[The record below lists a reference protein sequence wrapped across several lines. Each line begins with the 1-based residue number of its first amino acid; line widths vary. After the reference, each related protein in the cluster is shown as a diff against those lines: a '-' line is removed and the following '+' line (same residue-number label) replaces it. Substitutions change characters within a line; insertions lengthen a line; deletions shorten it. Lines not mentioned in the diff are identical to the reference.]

1 MSTAARKL
9 RGPKGYPIIGVLPML
24 RSNALPFLEKATAEY
39 GDFFPLRVF
48 MSDSYLLNHPAHVEH
63 VLQSNY
69 RNYRKSPMLEKLKPI
84 LGEGLFLSEG
94 ELWTQQ
100 RKLIAPSFHRQRVEA
115 MGTTMAEVLS
125 EHVARWDRFAKTNE
139 EFDLSED
146 MSFLALEVAL
156 RTMFGNGMDPEE
168 AKAFSEALIVGN
180 EVSAERVW
188 NLTRLTEVLPT
199 AKNKAYNRAVQTLDR
214 VVWRI
219 IRERRDSGASKD
231 DLLGVLIDARDSET
245 NEAMDDQQL
254 RDEVLSL
261 LLSGHETT
269 AVTLSWAF
277 HFLAQYPACLERLRD
292 EADTVLAGCVPG
304 SSDLKH
310 LEYTKRVVQEVARLR
325 PSIWWFARVA
335 INDDNICGQE
345 IKAGTTVLISQFL
358 IHHHPSIWHDPK
370 VFNPDRFLPEN
381 VARRPKFAYLPFGAG
396 PRVCLGSG
404 FAMMEMQMAL
414 AMLMRRFDIE
424 ITSAKEPDLSS
435 MITLRPKDPIT
446 ARIRPR
452 RAH

>member
-1 MSTAARKL
+1 MSDSPKL
-9 RGPKGYPIIGVLPML
+9 RGPRGYPIIGVLPML
-24 RSNALPFLEKATAEY
+24 RSNALEFLEKATATY

-48 MSDSYLLNHPAHVEH
+48 MGESYLLNHPAHVEH

-100 RKLIAPSFHRQRVEA
+100 RKLIAPSFHRQRVDA
-115 MGTTMAEVLS
+115 MGATMVEVIG
-125 EHVARWDRFAKTNE
+125 EHVAKWAALAKTGA

-156 RTMFGNGMDPEE
+156 RTMFGNGMQPEE
-168 AKAFSEALIVGN
+168 AKAFSDALIIGN

-188 NLTRLTEVLPT
+188 NLTRITEVLPT
-199 AKNKAYNRAVQTLDR
+199 PRNKAYNKAIKTLDD

-219 IRERRDSGASKD
+219 IRERRESGEVKN
-231 DLLGVLIDARDSET
+231 DLLGVLIDARDSDT
-245 NEAMDDQQL
+245 NEAMNDQQL

-292 EADTVLAGCVPG
+292 EVDTVLAGNPPG
-304 SSDLKH
+304 SDDLKH

-335 INDDNICGQE
+335 IDDDDICGQK

-358 IHHHPSIWHDPK
+358 IHHHPRIWEEPK

-414 AMLMRRFDIE
+414 AMLLRKFDVS
-424 ITSAKEPDLSS
+424 ITSAEEPELSS
-435 MITLRPKDPIT
+435 MITLRPKEAIT
-446 ARIRPR
+446 ARLRPR